1 MTCELY
7 PSDLFRLRR
16 DVRDYGREAK
26 APRDAIRG
34 AEVVAMREMCS
45 GANQSSALTTARNF
59 LWNSACRG
67 YSPKGA
73 A

>member
-1 MTCELY
+1 MTYIY

-26 APRDAIRG
+26 APSEIVRS
-34 AEVVAMREMCS
+34 AEFVAVHEMCS
-45 GANQSSALTTARNF
+45 GATQSGALTSARHY

-67 YSPKGA
+67 SSPKGA